1 MIIYIKQAV
10 KTKASSSFGK
20 LLDQGCD
27 VFTNKCVLF
36 NISHLVRLGNNTIIM
51 QFFIIVLLL
60 VLYAATYEEYLLEE
74 MNLGIINGP
83 DEGNFLIATG
93 SLVSFLLGNDLWVI
107 KIKYINMTIWEFMIF
122 LNSNPSYLTAVF
134 PLYYHVIKKKV

>member
-1 MIIYIKQAV
+1 LIIYIKQAV

-107 KIKYINMTIWEFMIF
+107 KIKYINMTI
-122 LNSNPSYLTAVF
+122 
-134 PLYYHVIKKKV
+134 

>member
-1 MIIYIKQAV
+1 
-10 KTKASSSFGK
+10 
-20 LLDQGCD
+20 
-27 VFTNKCVLF
+27 
-36 NISHLVRLGNNTIIM
+36 
-51 QFFIIVLLL
+51 
-60 VLYAATYEEYLLEE
+60 

-122 LNSNPSYLTAVF
+122 LNSNPSYLNEVF
-134 PLYYHVIKKKV
+134 PFYYHVIKKKV